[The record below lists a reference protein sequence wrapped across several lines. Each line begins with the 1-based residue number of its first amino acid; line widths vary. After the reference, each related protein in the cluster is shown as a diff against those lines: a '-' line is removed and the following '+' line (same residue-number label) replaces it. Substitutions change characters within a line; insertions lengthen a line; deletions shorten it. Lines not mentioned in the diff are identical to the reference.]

1 MMVLCW
7 LIYAAAVIGCA
18 AFRAYYIGWFG
29 VFLFRAAVLVPIV
42 TVALSLPGMITAR
55 VRLRAPERVRR
66 GDSACARFRVKSRL
80 PFGGERLKICVRNLF
95 TGEERFVSLTPGGS
109 SAALALPCDE
119 CGVLSVSVVREYRR
133 DLTGLL
139 RIPFGGGAAVRCTVL
154 PVPEEPDAADLA
166 RLIEERQVLRPRP
179 GAYSEEHEV
188 REYRPGDPMRSMHWK
203 LSSKMDRPVVREP
216 QADPR
221 RRITVEL
228 DPDGDIRRSLSVMAW
243 VCERLISMELEFDVL
258 WRSRTGAKSSHAA
271 SSAALCAAFEAL
283 LSEMPDGA
291 PPAPG
296 ADTRCRFIVRDGE
309 VTAL

>member
-1 MMVLCW
+1 MALCW

-29 VFLFRAAVLVPIV
+29 VFIFRAAVLVPLV
-42 TVALSLPGMITAR
+42 TAILSLPGMLTAR
-55 VRLRAPERVRR
+55 IRLRAPRRVLRGCGGRVR
-66 GDSACARFRVKSRL
+66 FTLKSRL
-80 PFGGERLKICVRNLF
+80 PFGGERLKLCVRNHF
-95 TGEERFVSLTPGGS
+95 TGEETHACLTLDGGPVF
-109 SAALALPCDE
+109 LPLPCDK

-139 RIPFGGGAAVRCTVL
+139 RIPFGGGDEVRCTVL
-154 PVPEEPDAADLA
+154 PSPEAPDETVDLA

-188 REYRPGDPMRSMHWK
+188 REYRPGDPMRSIHWK

-228 DPDGDIRRSLSVMAW
+228 DPAGDIDRALSVMVW
-243 VCERLISMELEFDVL
+243 VCETLFSMELECDVL
-258 WRSRTGAKSSHAA
+258 WHSRTGTNSVRAA
-271 SSAALCAAFEAL
+271 SSAALRSVLETL
-283 LSEMPDGA
+283 LSEAPDGA
-291 PPAPG
+291 PQSPG
-296 ADTRCRFIVRDGE
+296 TDVRCRFIVRGGE